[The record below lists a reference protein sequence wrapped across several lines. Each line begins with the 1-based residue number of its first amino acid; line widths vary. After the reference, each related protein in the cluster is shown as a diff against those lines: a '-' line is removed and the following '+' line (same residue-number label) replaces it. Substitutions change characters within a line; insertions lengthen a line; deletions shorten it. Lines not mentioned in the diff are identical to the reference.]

1 MRRIPVIVAAISA
14 IGAAAGN
21 ASAGPMTALPIP
33 IERPILSVAYTELIV
48 DNTYGYA
55 NLRDRPSTSGKI
67 VARLARGTTVLV
79 MGKTRSGSWFH
90 VRTGDRTGYIKANL
104 LKAPGAP
111 QPATAGVPQP
121 ATAGATTSSNAVP
134 STGLQVASTNGFR
147 DGKYPG
153 PSVNAY
159 YGLVRVEAE
168 IQGGRITSVSVLRYP
183 SDRSTSRYINSRA
196 LPVLESEVVSAQSAR
211 VDIVTGAT
219 LTSTAY
225 IRSLQSALS
234 QAR

>member
-1 MRRIPVIVAAISA
+1 MRRIPVIVATVSV

-21 ASAGPMTALPIP
+21 ASAGLIAAPPIP
-33 IERPILSVAYTELIV
+33 IERPIMSVAYAELIV

-55 NLRDRPSTSGKI
+55 NLRDRPSKSGKI
-67 VARLARGTTVLV
+67 VAKLPRGTIVLAI
-79 MGKTRSGSWFH
+79 GETPGGTWIH
-90 VRTGDRTGYIKANL
+90 VKAGGRNGYIKASL
-104 LKAPGAP
+104 LKSTGTA
-111 QPATAGVPQP
+111 QPAPAGGTTS
-121 ATAGATTSSNAVP
+121 ATAPPAS
-134 STGLQVASTNGFR
+134 LQVASAHGLR
-147 DGKYPG
+147 DGKYTG

-168 IQGGRITSVSVLRYP
+168 IQGGHITSVSVLQYP

-196 LPVLESEVVSAQSAR
+196 LPVLEREVVSAQSAR
-211 VDIVTGAT
+211 VDVVTGAT

-225 IRSLQSALS
+225 LRSLESALS

>member
-21 ASAGPMTALPIP
+21 TSAGPMTALPIP

-67 VARLARGTTVLV
+67 VARLPRGTTVLV

-111 QPATAGVPQP
+111 QPATAGV
-121 ATAGATTSSNAVP
+121 TTSNAVP
-134 STGLQVASTNGFR
+134 ATSLQVASANGFR

-159 YGLVRVEAE
+159 YGLVRVEAK

>member
-104 LKAPGAP
+104 LKAPG
-111 QPATAGVPQP
+111 VPQP
-121 ATAGATTSSNAVP
+121 ATAGATTSSNAIP
-134 STGLQVASTNGFR
+134 ATSLQVASANGFR

>member
-111 QPATAGVPQP
+111 QPATAG
-121 ATAGATTSSNAVP
+121 ATTSSNAVP
-134 STGLQVASTNGFR
+134 ATGLQVASANGFR